1 MLVCFFSFCFPR
13 HAFRQSGFRHVILQ
27 VVPILLQVSEMP
39 PIQLKMLAL
48 ISASTQVYGLI
59 CYLVIYLLETGPCY
73 LPARSHTPVVANVHK
88 HQATHVTSSTPMQS
102 QLRAGVKP
110 FFSVL
115 SISQYT
121 KFRHC
126 NCEDPSQSRHFDLTN
141 RNSTGVTSDVSDGS
155 ILMSVPVGQ
164 ASEWPCTIPERRTS
178 SPKWNAD
185 IIML

>member
-1 MLVCFFSFCFPR
+1 MFFSFCFPR

-121 KFRHC
+121 KFRHR

-155 ILMSVPVGQ
+155 ILISVPVGQ
-164 ASEWPCTIPERRTS
+164 ASE
-178 SPKWNAD
+178 
-185 IIML
+185 